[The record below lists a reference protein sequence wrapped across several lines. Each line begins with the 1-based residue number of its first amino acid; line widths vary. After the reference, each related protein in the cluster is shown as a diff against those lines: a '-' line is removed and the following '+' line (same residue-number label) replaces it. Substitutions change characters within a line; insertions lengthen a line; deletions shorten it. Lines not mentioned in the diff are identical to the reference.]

1 MATSV
6 VPVRTKAPVQGRDI
20 AAQVR
25 KYIEEAARPM
35 LVEAGSAPFALTPES
50 WELVERGNTVLLH
63 AWSERSNLSRRITAV
78 LSSRPDQMT
87 LRTEVFGGRTGT
99 LTIYDAGRPSTR
111 NHDRRG
117 ARLELRERFRR
128 FLRRQFPEM
137 KVADL
142 SAEANLENTL
152 SPNFPRALL
161 KKGGAGWAAI
171 GAPDEASIVDEVLS
185 FGLIWLDYLRRR
197 DTRLAIEGLV
207 LYLPAG
213 LERTTSLRLHYLS
226 GAKWSAWAYAEEG
239 FEAPL
244 DMADYGNLDTSVA
257 ICRSATADQDCLA
270 PLLEIPGTECLPWP
284 DGSIRIRVRGLELA
298 RLSEGELLWTFD
310 SCLPRR
316 CTVDEIA
323 PLAEQ
328 IAGIR
333 CHDTAD
339 RRNRLYLRNPELWL
353 ESQVR
358 AAIEQISPDVL
369 PSPVYGQVPGI
380 TGTAHGIIDLL
391 ACRRDGRLVII
402 EMKAAEDIHL
412 PLQALDY
419 WMRIRWHAER
429 GDFSRNGY
437 FPGVRIRPEAPR
449 LLLIAPA
456 LQFHPTNDVVLR
468 YFSPEVTVERIG
480 VGLEW
485 QRKLQVMLG
494 A

>member
-25 KYIEEAARPM
+25 KYIQEAARPM

-128 FLRRQFPEM
+128 FLRRQFPDM

-161 KKGGAGWAAI
+161 KKGGAGWAAMC
-171 GAPDEASIVDEVLS
+171 APAEASIVDEVLS

-213 LERTTSLRLHYLS
+213 LERTTCLRLNYLS
-226 GAKWSAWAYAEEG
+226 GAKWRAWAYAEEG

-244 DMADYGNLDTSVA
+244 DLADYGNLNSAVA
-257 ICRSATADQDCLA
+257 ICRAPIADESSLA
-270 PLLEIPGTECLPWP
+270 PLYRIPGFERIPAP
-284 DGSIRIRVRGLELA
+284 DGSIRLRVRGVELA
-298 RLSEGELLWTFD
+298 RLSDRGLLWTFD
-310 SCLPRR
+310 GCRPRP
-316 CTVDEIA
+316 CTAGEVE
-323 PLAEQ
+323 PLAAELSR
-328 IAGIR
+328 IR

-339 RRNRLYLRNPELWL
+339 RGNPLYRREPELWL

-358 AAIEQISPDVL
+358 AQIESIDPQIL
-369 PSPVYGQVPGI
+369 PGP
-380 TGTAHGIIDLL
+380 
-391 ACRRDGRLVII
+391 
-402 EMKAAEDIHL
+402 
-412 PLQALDY
+412 
-419 WMRIRWHAER
+419 
-429 GDFSRNGY
+429 
-437 FPGVRIRPEAPR
+437 
-449 LLLIAPA
+449 
-456 LQFHPTNDVVLR
+456 
-468 YFSPEVTVERIG
+468 
-480 VGLEW
+480 
-485 QRKLQVMLG
+485 
-494 A
+494 